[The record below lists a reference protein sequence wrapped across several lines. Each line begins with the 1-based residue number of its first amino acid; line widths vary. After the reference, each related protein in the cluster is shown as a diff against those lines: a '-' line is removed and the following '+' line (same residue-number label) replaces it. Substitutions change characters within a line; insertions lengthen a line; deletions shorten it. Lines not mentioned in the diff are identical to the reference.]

1 MGYANKTYKEITIP
15 KYQLAKQQQ
24 YHNNKTGKTPITQ
37 WFDKCICGRR
47 STSSYIF
54 NEK

>member
-24 YHNNKTGKTPITQ
+24 QQQQQNWKNPNNTMV
-37 WFDKCICGRR
+37 
-47 STSSYIF
+47 
-54 NEK
+54 